1 MLLLRLCRCCVFCLR
16 VFVVGCEVGP
26 MQKCDIGA
34 RMGGVAKGKIVT
46 FWQLRVMTFEHIR
59 ADKE

>member
-1 MLLLRLCRCCVFCLR
+1 MLFF
-16 VFVVGCEVGP
+16 VFVVVCEVGA
-26 MQKCDIGA
+26 MEKCDVGA
-34 RMGGVAKGKIVT
+34 RLEGVAKGKIVT